1 MLILVS
7 VGGLVIIGITVLVWA
22 ERAEDRERQKFANYR
37 QAESLQRARGK
48 FTTVEYYPRGI

>member
-7 VGGLVIIGITVLVWA
+7 VGGLAIIGIAVLVWA
-22 ERAEDRERQKFANYR
+22 ERAEDREQEKLRNYR
-37 QAESLQRARGK
+37 QAEAIQRARGK